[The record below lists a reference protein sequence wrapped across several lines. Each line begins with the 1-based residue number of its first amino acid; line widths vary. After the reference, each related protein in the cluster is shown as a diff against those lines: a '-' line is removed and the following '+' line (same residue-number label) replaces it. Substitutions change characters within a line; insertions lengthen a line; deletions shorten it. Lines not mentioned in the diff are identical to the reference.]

1 MKVAKKYQQQVAD
14 AVKEGKK
21 RSLAKQGDGVEEE
34 EEKDSE
40 SDGWTV
46 SINKKRGGKPGSY
59 GRHQELYF
67 L

>member
-40 SDGWTV
+40 SDGWT
-46 SINKKRGGKPGSY
+46 
-59 GRHQELYF
+59 
-67 L
+67 